1 MLSGSVSQGREKSQ
15 SLQMIGRPLM
25 TVDELKSM
33 PKGQFIVM
41 KTSTHPMISPLKL
54 FFKWGIIFEEA
65 YQLPDRGKRL
75 VAYMNKA
82 QLLREIAV
90 KYEQREEVLED
101 FEEPEH
107 PPKRTVVRVGDG
119 R

>member
-1 MLSGSVSQGREKSQ
+1 MSK
-15 SLQMIGRPLM
+15 P
-25 TVDELKSM
+25 
-33 PKGQFIVM
+33 
-41 KTSTHPMISPLKL
+41 
-54 FFKWGIIFEEA
+54 
-65 YQLPDRGKRL
+65 
-75 VAYMNKA
+75 

-90 KYEQREEVLED
+90 KYSQRVEVLED

>member
-1 MLSGSVSQGREKSQ
+1 
-15 SLQMIGRPLM
+15 
-25 TVDELKSM
+25 
-33 PKGQFIVM
+33 
-41 KTSTHPMISPLKL
+41 
-54 FFKWGIIFEEA
+54 
-65 YQLPDRGKRL
+65 
-75 VAYMNKA
+75 MNKGA
-82 QLLREIAV
+82 LLREIAV